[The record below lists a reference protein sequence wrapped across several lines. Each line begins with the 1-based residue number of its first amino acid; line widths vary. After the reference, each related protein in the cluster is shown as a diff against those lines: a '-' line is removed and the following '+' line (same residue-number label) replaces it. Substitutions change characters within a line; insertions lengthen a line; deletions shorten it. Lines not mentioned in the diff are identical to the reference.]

1 MLFGVADCL
10 PMSEHPFMHT
20 RFFLFLVCCN
30 ISLADD
36 WPQWL
41 GPQRDGVWREKGII
55 KKFDGVPKLRWK
67 VSIGGGYAGPA
78 VADGRVYVLDR
89 QLSKGVRNPSN
100 PFARGQL
107 PGTERV
113 LCMNETDGKILWK
126 HEYDCP
132 YEISYPAG
140 PRCTPTVD
148 GDRVYVLGAMGN
160 LFCFNTKT
168 GKLLWKKDFRKDFGA
183 KVPIWGFA
191 AHPLVDG
198 DKLICLV
205 GSEKG
210 TTFAFNK
217 MTGKVLWSALQSP
230 DLGYCPP
237 MIYEAGGKR
246 QLIIWHPRALNS
258 LNPETGKPYWSVPF
272 TARSGLTIPTPRLHG
287 DLLFVTSFYNGP
299 LMMRMAKDAPRATEV
314 WRATGRSE
322 RVTQQLHAIMC
333 TPFIEKGHIYGVCS
347 YGQFRCLKADT
358 GERVWE
364 SLKPVT
370 GAEGRWANAFLVKH
384 EKRFFIHNEKG
395 DLIIAKLSPK
405 GYDEISRAKLTE
417 PTNSARGRNLVWS
430 HPAFANR
437 SVYLRNDK
445 EIRCYS
451 LAE

>member
-1 MLFGVADCL
+1 MQA
-10 PMSEHPFMHT
+10 PFYL
-20 RFFLFLVCCN
+20 LFLTAFS
-30 ISLADD
+30 ILADD

-41 GPQRDGVWREKGII
+41 GPKRDGVWREKGIV
-55 KKFDGVPKLRWK
+55 KKFDGAPKLRWK
-67 VSIGGGYAGPA
+67 VEIGGGYAGPA

-89 QLSKGVRNPSN
+89 QLAKGTSNPSN
-100 PFARGQL
+100 PFSRGQL

-113 LCMNETDGKILWK
+113 LCLNEDDGKLLWK
-126 HEYDCP
+126 YEYDCP
-132 YEISYPAG
+132 YAISYPAG

-148 GDRVYVLGAMGN
+148 GDRVYVLGAMGD
-160 LFCFNTKT
+160 LFCFKAKT
-168 GKLLWKKDFRKDFGA
+168 GKLVWKKDFKKNFGA

-198 DKLICLV
+198 NKLICLV
-205 GSEKG
+205 GG
-210 TTFAFNK
+210 NRGVAIAFDK

-258 LNPETGKPYWSVPF
+258 VDPESGKPYWSVPF
-272 TARSGLTIPTPRLHG
+272 TVRSGLTIPTPRLHG

-299 LMMRMAKDAPRATEV
+299 LMMRMAKNAPRADV
-314 WRATGRSE
+314 AWQATGRSE

-333 TPFIEKGHIYGVCS
+333 TPFIEDGYIYGVCS
-347 YGQFRCLKADT
+347 YGQFRCLKAAT

-364 SLKPVT
+364 SFKPVT
-370 GAEGRWANAFLVKH
+370 GSEGRWANAFLVKH
-384 EKRFFIHNEKG
+384 EDRFFIHNEKG

-405 GYDEISRAKLTE
+405 GYEEISRVNLIE
-417 PTNSARGRNLVWS
+417 PTNFARGRKLVWS

-445 EIRCYS
+445 EILCFS
-451 LAE
+451 LAAD

>member
-1 MLFGVADCL
+1 MQA
-10 PMSEHPFMHT
+10 PFYL
-20 RFFLFLVCCN
+20 LFLTAFS
-30 ISLADD
+30 ILADD

-41 GPQRDGVWREKGII
+41 GPKRDGVWREKGIV
-55 KKFDGVPKLRWK
+55 KKFDGAPKLRWK
-67 VSIGGGYAGPA
+67 VEIGGGYAGPA

-89 QLSKGVRNPSN
+89 QLAKGTSNPSN
-100 PFARGQL
+100 PFSRGQL

-113 LCMNETDGKILWK
+113 LCLNEDDGKLLWK
-126 HEYDCP
+126 YEYDCP
-132 YEISYPAG
+132 YAISYPAG

-148 GDRVYVLGAMGN
+148 GDRVYVLGAMGD
-160 LFCFNTKT
+160 LFCFKAKT
-168 GKLLWKKDFRKDFGA
+168 GKLVWKKDFKKDFGA

-191 AHPLVDG
+191 AHPLVEG
-198 DKLICLV
+198 NKLICLV
-205 GSEKG
+205 GG
-210 TTFAFNK
+210 NRGVAMAFDK

-258 LNPETGKPYWSVPF
+258 VDPESGKPYWSVPF

-299 LMMRMAKDAPRATEV
+299 LMMRMAKNAPRADV
-314 WRATGRSE
+314 AWRATGRSE

-333 TPFIEKGHIYGVCS
+333 TPFIEDGYIYGVCS
-347 YGQFRCLKADT
+347 YGQFRCLKAAT

-364 SLKPVT
+364 SFKPVA
-370 GAEGRWANAFLVKH
+370 GSEGRWANAFLVKH
-384 EKRFFIHNEKG
+384 EDRFFIHNEKG

-405 GYDEISRAKLTE
+405 GYEEISRVNLIE
-417 PTNSARGRNLVWS
+417 PTNFARGRKLVWS

-445 EIRCYS
+445 EILCFS
-451 LAE
+451 LAAD

>member
-1 MLFGVADCL
+1 MKARLCL
-10 PMSEHPFMHT
+10 
-20 RFFLFLVCCN
+20 LFLTTFS
-30 ISLADD
+30 ILADD

-41 GPQRDGVWREKGII
+41 GPKRDGVWREKGIV
-55 KKFDGVPKLRWK
+55 KKFDGAPKLRWK
-67 VSIGGGYAGPA
+67 VEIGGGYAGPA
-78 VADGRVYVLDR
+78 VADGRVFVLDR
-89 QLSKGVRNPSN
+89 QLAKGTSNPSN
-100 PFARGQL
+100 PFSRGQL

-113 LCMNETDGKILWK
+113 LCLNEVDGKLLWK
-126 HEYDCP
+126 HEYNCP
-132 YEISYPAG
+132 YAISYPAG

-148 GDRVYVLGAMGN
+148 GDRVYVLGAMGD
-160 LFCFNTKT
+160 LFCFKAKT
-168 GKLLWKKDFRKDFGA
+168 GKLVWKKDFKKDFGA

-191 AHPLVDG
+191 AHPLVEG
-198 DKLICLV
+198 NKLICLV
-205 GSEKG
+205 GG
-210 TTFAFNK
+210 NRGVAMAFDK

-258 LNPETGKPYWSVPF
+258 VDPETGKPYWSVPF

-299 LMMRMAKDAPRATEV
+299 LMMRMAKNAPRADV
-314 WRATGRSE
+314 AWRATGRSE

-333 TPFIEKGHIYGVCS
+333 TPFIEDGYIYGVCS
-347 YGQFRCLKADT
+347 YGQFRCLKAAT

-364 SLKPVT
+364 SFKPVT
-370 GAEGRWANAFLVKH
+370 GSEGRWANAFLVKH
-384 EKRFFIHNEKG
+384 EDRFFIHNEKG

-405 GYDEISRAKLTE
+405 GYEEISRVNLIE
-417 PTNSARGRNLVWS
+417 PTNFARGRKLVWS

-445 EIRCYS
+445 EILCFS
-451 LAE
+451 LAAD

>member
-1 MLFGVADCL
+1 MPARLCLFVF
-10 PMSEHPFMHT
+10 STFS
-20 RFFLFLVCCN
+20 
-30 ISLADD
+30 ILADD

-41 GPQRDGVWREKGII
+41 GPQRDGVWREQGIV
-55 KKFDGVPKLRWK
+55 KKFEGVPMLRWK
-67 VSIGGGYAGPA
+67 VAIGGGYAGPA

-89 QLSKGVRNPSN
+89 QLSKGARNPSN
-100 PFARGQL
+100 PFSRGQL

-113 LCMNETDGKILWK
+113 LCLNEADGKLLWK

-132 YEISYPAG
+132 YAISYPAG

-148 GDRVYVLGAMGN
+148 GDRVYVLGAMGD
-160 LFCFNTKT
+160 LFCFKAGT
-168 GKLLWKKDFRKDFGA
+168 GKLVWKKDFKKDFGA

-198 DKLICLV
+198 NKVICLV
-205 GSEKG
+205 GG
-210 TTFAFNK
+210 NRGVVMAFDK
-217 MTGKVLWSALQSP
+217 MTGKVLWGSLESP

-258 LNPETGKPYWSVPF
+258 VDPETGKSYWSVPF
-272 TARSGLTIPTPRLHG
+272 RARSGLTISTPRLHG

-299 LMMRMAKDAPRATEV
+299 LMMRMAKDAPRATV
-314 WRATGRSE
+314 AWRATGRSE

-333 TPFIEKGHIYGVCS
+333 TPFIEDGHIYGVCS
-347 YGQFRCLKADT
+347 YGQFRCLKAAT
-358 GERVWE
+358 GERMWD
-364 SLKPVT
+364 SFKPVT

-384 EKRFFIHNEKG
+384 EDRFFIHNEKG

-405 GYDEISRAKLTE
+405 GYEEISRANLIE
-417 PTNSARGRNLVWS
+417 PTNFARGRKLVWS
-430 HPAFANR
+430 HPAFANK
-437 SVYLRNDK
+437 SIYLRNDK

-451 LAE
+451 LAAD